1 MRRYRTAQC
10 NNMLNDKVTFYVGKQ
25 RTEKHHR
32 TAITKC
38 RQAQLQRYYYGFD
51 RAHKQRRKSAGGG
64 GEWAPCGATE
74 QHSAT
79 ICLTT
84 K

>member
-25 RTEKHHR
+25 GTEKHHR
-32 TAITKC
+32 IAITKC
-38 RQAQLQRYYYGFD
+38 RQAQLQRNMASIVQIN
-51 RAHKQRRKSAGGG
+51 RHKSAGGG

-74 QHSAT
+74 QHNAT